1 VPVPQA
7 ESISDRD
14 RDLDRELE
22 SGPEGRAAPTAAV
35 SVEAILDALR
45 TSEERWRVA
54 ALVTNDAI
62 WDWDVRTHRVRWGI
76 GFRKLFGYE
85 LDTDET
91 DLSYWSDRIH
101 PDDRARVTETLHRA
115 AELGVP
121 WIEEYRFLKA
131 DGNYTY
137 VEDRGDVVRDAA
149 GRVIQMVGGIT
160 DISLR
165 KAREVDIRRQ
175 NEELEA
181 RVRRRTEDLERA
193 VRELDAFSYSVSHD
207 LRAPLRSLDGYSRIL
222 EEEYGPAL
230 DDTARGYLRRL
241 RVGAQRMGSLI
252 DDLLAFSR
260 LGRQP
265 MSRVPIGMTDLV
277 RRCVEEIRADSA
289 EALPELHLAEL
300 PDCVGDPALLRQV
313 WLNLLTNACKYSK
326 GRSDRAIWIDG
337 SAAADEE
344 AGQGARF
351 VTYRIRDNG
360 VGFDGRFADRLFQV
374 FQRLHASEEFEGTGV
389 GLAIVKR
396 IVERH
401 GGQVAAQ
408 GAIGVGAEFR
418 FSLPRRGAD
427 RGHEGQVRS

>member
-1 VPVPQA
+1 MPQA
-7 ESISDRD
+7 HSISDR
-14 RDLDRELE
+14 DRELE
-22 SGPEGRAAPTAAV
+22 SGPDGRAAPSAAV

-91 DLSYWSDRIH
+91 DLSFWSDRIH
-101 PDDRARVTETLHRA
+101 PDDRARVTETLHDA
-115 AELGVP
+115 AERGTP
-121 WIEEYRFLKA
+121 WVEEYRFLKS
-131 DGNYTY
+131 DGEYTY
-137 VEDRGDVVRDAA
+137 VEDRGDVVRDSG

-230 DDTARGYLRRL
+230 DETAREYLHRL
-241 RVGAQRMGSLI
+241 RIGAQRMGSLI

-265 MSRVPIGMTDLV
+265 MSLVPIGMTDLV
-277 RRCVEEIRADSA
+277 RRCVEEIRANATDA
-289 EALPELHLAEL
+289 TDALPVLHLAEL

-326 GRSDRAIWIDG
+326 GRPDRTIWIDSPDPASFPR
-337 SAAADEE
+337 SADLAW
-344 AGQGARF
+344 
-351 VTYRIRDNG
+351 YRIRDNG

-408 GAIGVGAEFR
+408 GAVGVGAEFR
-418 FSLPRRGAD
+418 FALPRRVGP
-427 RGHEGQVRS
+427 

>member
-1 VPVPQA
+1 MPRPQA
-7 ESISDRD
+7 ISDRD
-14 RDLDRELE
+14 
-22 SGPEGRAAPTAAV
+22 GGTEGRDALVASGGTP
-35 SVEAILDALR
+35 SVRPETREDISREAILDALR

-91 DLSYWSDRIH
+91 DLSFWSDRIH

-131 DGNYTY
+131 DGDYTY

-165 KAREVDIRRQ
+165 KAREGDIRRQ

-181 RVRRRTEDLERA
+181 RVRGRTEDLERA

-230 DDTARGYLRRL
+230 DDTAREYLRRL
-241 RVGAQRMGSLI
+241 RLGAQRMGSLI
-252 DDLLAFSR
+252 DDLLDFSR

-265 MSRVPIGMTDLV
+265 MHQVPVGMTELA
-277 RRCVEEIRADSA
+277 RRCFDELRTDAT
-289 EALPELHLAEL
+289 EALPLLHLAHL
-300 PDCVGDPALLRQV
+300 PDCFGDPVLLRQV
-313 WLNLLTNACKYSK
+313 WLNLLTNACKYSRGK
-326 GRSDRAIWIDG
+326 PDRSVWIDSPPTGDG
-337 SAAADEE
+337 SSSL
-344 AGQGARF
+344 
-351 VTYRIRDNG
+351 VTYRVRDNG
-360 VGFDGRFADRLFQV
+360 VGFDGRFSDRLFHV
-374 FQRLHASEEFEGTGV
+374 FQRLHSNEEFEGTGV

-401 GGQVAAQ
+401 GGTVAAR
-408 GAIGVGAEFR
+408 GEVGVGAEFR
-418 FSLPRRGAD
+418 FSLPRCVTAPVASSL
-427 RGHEGQVRS
+427 VRP